1 MGTLY
6 KNQWQNGRKAKI
18 LPVRC
23 INRAKKLNMFRQG
36 SICMD
41 VPLLIKKH
49 RTAYEKDIVQNQQVD
64 TCINGIYGC
73 CILQ

>member
-1 MGTLY
+1 
-6 KNQWQNGRKAKI
+6 
-18 LPVRC
+18 
-23 INRAKKLNMFRQG
+23 MFRQG